1 MIGHFVPVD
10 RIRCVHY
17 NISTTASPSQ
27 NRDSPRSSHFFILS
41 TIPAAKFLFIV
52 LCLQTS
58 LSHSTHTRM
67 SMISA
72 QSRHPSLSSIV
83 YSPSTMTI
91 RCRGN
96 IGWGESAGSFKA
108 WSNVGNGIVGVS
120 ESRGRR
126 NVCRKERYEGRLKV
140 NAAPCTG
147 MSVLVPHG
155 RRKMGTNSTPMRL
168 YWIIKSVQLTTGV
181 MPSI

>member
-1 MIGHFVPVD
+1 MVRYLVPVD

-17 NISTTASPSQ
+17 KYQPQPPSSQ

-52 LCLQTS
+52 RCLQTS
-58 LSHSTHTRM
+58 LSHSTHTRI
-67 SMISA
+67 SMIPA

-108 WSNVGNGIVGVS
+108 WSNVGNGIVGGL

-140 NAAPCTG
+140 NAAPCTS
-147 MSVLVPHG
+147 MLVLILHG
-155 RRKMGTNSTPMRL
+155 RRKVGTNSTPMRL
-168 YWIIKSVQLTTGV
+168 YWIIEPVQLATGV